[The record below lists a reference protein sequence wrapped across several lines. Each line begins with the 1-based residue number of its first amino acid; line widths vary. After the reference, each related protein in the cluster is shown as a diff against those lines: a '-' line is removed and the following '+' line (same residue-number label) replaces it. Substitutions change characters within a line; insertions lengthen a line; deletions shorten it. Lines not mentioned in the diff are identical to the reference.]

1 MCGILAIFSANGE
14 AIGATNFQGSD
25 HSLRELAYR
34 QSGKQRHRGPDDTG
48 VLVIEEQGVALVHE
62 RLAVIGVETG
72 HQPLVSQDG
81 NVALIANGEIY
92 NYVELAKQI
101 GKRLPGYRPRSD
113 CNVIIELY
121 EEHGQELLQHIT
133 GMFSFV
139 LYDRRRRQLL
149 VARDPYGIIP
159 LYIGQDARGNLWF
172 ASEMKCLM
180 GVCER
185 LQIFPPGHLAAGTVQ
200 QQLQPVRYHNP
211 SWRQLTPTR
220 PVDLQELRHQLEL
233 AVRSHLQCDVPFG
246 ALLSGGV
253 DSSLIASIAAK
264 IMRERDANYKLR
276 TFSVGMPGSP
286 DFEHARLVAQHIG
299 SQHTEISF
307 TVEDCLDG
315 LRDLIYHLESYD
327 IATVRCSLPMF
338 YLARHVKSTG
348 IKMILSGEGADEI
361 FGGYLY
367 FHKAP
372 NYEQFHEEMVTICER
387 LHVSD
392 ILRAN
397 KVTMSKGLELRVPFL
412 DTQLVN
418 HVMSI
423 RPQDKI
429 PGALNEFGGE
439 RKWRMEKF
447 VLRKAFAGDY
457 LPDAVLWRQ
466 KEQFSD
472 GVGYALI
479 DALPEF
485 AARHVTD
492 AQLQAAEQRFPINPP
507 KTKEAYY
514 YRCIFE
520 EQFPGDAA
528 ASTVAKWTPRQD
540 WGCPE
545 DPSGR
550 AQAAHNQAYGKC

>member
-1 MCGILAIFSANGE
+1 MCGILAIFSPDGE
-14 AIGATNFQGSD
+14 SIQTQSLHGSR

-48 VLVIEEQGVALVHE
+48 VLVIPEQGVALVHE

-72 HQPLVSQDG
+72 HQPLESRDG
-81 NVALIANGEIY
+81 NISLIANGEIY
-92 NYVELAKQI
+92 NYVELTRQI
-101 GKRLPGYRPRSD
+101 GKRLPGYQPKSD
-113 CNVIIELY
+113 SNVIIELY
-121 EEHGQELLQHIT
+121 EQHGAELLQHIR

-149 VARDPYGIIP
+149 VARDPLGIIP
-159 LYIGQDARGNLWF
+159 LYMGHDPAGNIWF
-172 ASEMKCLM
+172 ASEMKCLL
-180 GVCER
+180 GVCQQLR
-185 LQIFPPGHLAAGTVQ
+185 IFPPGHVAAGTV
-200 QQLQPVRYHNP
+200 QQLQPVRYYKP
-211 SWRQLTPTR
+211 SWRQLTPMR
-220 PVDLQELRHQLEL
+220 QVQLPELRAQLEL
-233 AVRSHLQCDVPFG
+233 AVRTHLQCDVPFG

-253 DSSLIASIAAK
+253 DSSLIAAIAAR
-264 IMRERDANYKLR
+264 IMRERDAGHKLR
-276 TFSVGMPGSP
+276 TFSVGMHGSP

-299 SQHTEISF
+299 SQHTEIAFS
-307 TVEDCLDG
+307 VEDCLDG
-315 LRDLIYHLESYD
+315 VRDLIYHLESYD
-327 IATVRCSLPMF
+327 VATVRCSLPMF

-372 NYEQFHEEMVTICER
+372 DYEQFHEEMVTRCEQ

-412 DTQLVN
+412 DTGLVD

-429 PGALNEFGGE
+429 PGPLNEYSGQ

-447 VLRKAFAGDY
+447 VLRQAFAGDY

-479 DALPEF
+479 DALPAF
-485 AARHVTD
+485 AARHVSD
-492 AQLQAAEQRFPINPP
+492 AQLLAAPERFPINPP
-507 KTKEAYY
+507 KTKEAFY

-520 EQFPGDAA
+520 EQFPGEAA
-528 ASTVAKWTPRQD
+528 ASTVEKWAPRLD

-550 AQAAHNQAYGKC
+550 AQTAHDQAYGKC

>member
-1 MCGILAIFSANGE
+1 MCGILAIFSPDGQP
-14 AIGATNFQGSD
+14 IATRSIRGSQ

-48 VLVIEEQGVALVHE
+48 VQLVAEQGVALVHE

-72 HQPLVSQDG
+72 HQPLRSQDG
-81 NVALIANGEIY
+81 NIALIVNGEIY
-92 NYVELAKQI
+92 NYVELSGQI
-101 GKRLPGYRPRSD
+101 AKRLPGYRPKSD
-113 CNVIIELY
+113 SNVIIELY
-121 EEHGQELLQHIT
+121 EEMGPELLQHIT

-139 LYDRRRRQLL
+139 LYNRRDRKLL
-149 VARDPYGIIP
+149 VARDPFGIIP
-159 LYIGQDARGNLWF
+159 LYWGKDAAGNTWF
-172 ASEMKCLM
+172 ASEMKCLVD
-180 GVCER
+180 VCEQ
-185 LQIFPPGHLAAGTVQ
+185 LCIFPPGHMAAGTVD
-200 QQLQPVRYHNP
+200 QLQPVRYYNP
-211 SWRQLTPTR
+211 SWRQMMPK
-220 PVDLQELRHQLEL
+220 QEVNLKQLRQQLEL
-233 AVRSHLQCDVPFG
+233 AVRTHLQCDVPFG
-246 ALLSGGV
+246 ALVSGGV
-253 DSSLIASIAAK
+253 DSSLIAAIAAR
-264 IMRERDANYKLR
+264 IMRERDADYKLR

-299 SQHTEISF
+299 SQHTEITF
-307 TVEDCLDG
+307 QVEDCLDG
-315 LRDLIYHLESYD
+315 VRDLIYHLESYD
-327 IATVRCSLPMF
+327 VATVRCSLPMF

-372 NYEQFHEEMVTICER
+372 DYEQFHQEMITRCEQ

-412 DTQLVN
+412 DTAFVD
-418 HVMSI
+418 HVMSV

-429 PGALNEFGGE
+429 PGPLNEFAGE
-439 RKWRMEKF
+439 RKWRPEKF
-447 VLRKAFAGDY
+447 VLRQAFTAGY

-479 DALPEF
+479 DALPAF
-485 AARHVTD
+485 AARHVSD
-492 AQLQAAEQRFPINPP
+492 SQLKSAPERFPINPP

-520 EQFPGDAA
+520 EQFPGKEAA
-528 ASTVAKWTPRQD
+528 NTVEKWAPRLD

-550 AQAAHNQAYGKC
+550 AQAAHNNAYGKC

>member
-1 MCGILAIFSANGE
+1 MCGILAIFSPDGQ
-14 AIGATNFQGSD
+14 AIQAQSV

-48 VLVIEEQGVALVHE
+48 VLVIPEQGVALVHE

-72 HQPLVSQDG
+72 HQPLQSRDG
-81 NVALIANGEIY
+81 NISLIANGEIY
-92 NYVELAKQI
+92 NYVELARQI
-101 GKRLPGYRPRSD
+101 GKRLPGYQPKSD
-113 CNVIIELY
+113 SNVIIELY
-121 EEHGQELLQHIT
+121 EEHGAELLQHIR

-139 LYDRRRRQLL
+139 LYDRRRRQLV
-149 VARDPYGIIP
+149 VARDPLGIIP
-159 LYIGQDARGNLWF
+159 LYTGHDAAGNIWF
-172 ASEMKCLM
+172 ASEMKCLT
-180 GVCER
+180 GICQQLR
-185 LQIFPPGHLAAGTVQ
+185 IFPPGHVAAGTVEQ
-200 QQLQPVRYHNP
+200 LQQLQPVRYYKP
-211 SWRQLTPTR
+211 SWRRVIPTR
-220 PVDLQELRHQLEL
+220 QVQLQELRAQLEL
-233 AVRSHLQCDVPFG
+233 AVRTHLQCDVPFG

-253 DSSLIASIAAK
+253 DSSLIAAIAAR
-264 IMRERDANYKLR
+264 IMRERNAGHKLR
-276 TFSVGMPGSP
+276 TFSVGMHGSP

-299 SQHTEISF
+299 SQHEEIAFS
-307 TVEDCLDG
+307 VEDCLDG
-315 LRDLIYHLESYD
+315 VRDLIYHLESYD
-327 IATVRCSLPMF
+327 VATVRCSLPMF

-372 NYEQFHEEMVTICER
+372 NYEQFHEEMVTRCEQ

-412 DTQLVN
+412 DTSLVD

-429 PGALNEFGGE
+429 PGPLNEYSGQ

-447 VLRKAFAGDY
+447 VLRQAFAGDY

-485 AARHVTD
+485 AARHVSD
-492 AQLQAAEQRFPINPP
+492 AQLLAGQERFPINPP
-507 KTKEAYY
+507 KTKEAFY

-520 EQFPGDAA
+520 EQFPGEAA
-528 ASTVAKWTPRQD
+528 ANTVEKWAPRLD

-550 AQAAHNQAYGKC
+550 AQTAHDQAYGKC

>member
-1 MCGILAIFSANGE
+1 MCGILAIFSAEGQPIE
-14 AIGATNFQGSD
+14 AQRFQGSE

-48 VLVIEEQGVALVHE
+48 VEVISEQGVALVHE

-72 HQPLVSQDG
+72 HQPLYSQDG
-81 NVALIANGEIY
+81 NIALIVNGEIY
-92 NYVELAKQI
+92 NYLELTRQI
-101 GKRLPGYRPRSD
+101 AKRLPGYKPKSD
-113 CNVIIELY
+113 SNVLIELY
-121 EEHGQELLQHIT
+121 EQHGQEILQHIT
-133 GMFSFV
+133 GMFAFV
-139 LYDRRRRQLL
+139 LYDRRRSQIL
-149 VARDPYGIIP
+149 VARDPFGIIP
-159 LYIGQDARGNLWF
+159 LYWGKDARGNLWF
-172 ASEMKCLM
+172 ASEMKCLVD
-180 GVCER
+180 VCLEE
-185 LQIFPPGHLAAGTVQ
+185 LQVFPPGHLAAGNVK
-200 QQLQPVRYHNP
+200 QLQPVCYYKP
-211 SWRQLTPTR
+211 SWKENIPTQ
-220 PVDLQELRHQLEL
+220 PVNLQELRVQVEL

-253 DSSLIASIAAK
+253 DSSLIASIAARV
-264 IMRERDANYKLR
+264 MRERDANYKLR
-276 TFSVGMPGSP
+276 TFSVGMVGSP
-286 DFEHARLVAQHIG
+286 DFEHARMVAEHIG
-299 SQHTEISF
+299 SQHTEIAF
-307 TVEDCLDG
+307 NVEDCLDG
-315 LRDLIYHLESYD
+315 VRDLIYHLESYD
-327 IATVRCSLPMF
+327 VATVRCSLPMF

-372 NYEQFHEEMVTICER
+372 DFEQFHQEMITRCEQ

-397 KVTMSKGLELRVPFL
+397 KVTMAKGLELRVPFL
-412 DTQLVN
+412 DTALVDY
-418 HVMSI
+418 VMSI

-429 PGALNEFGGE
+429 PGQLNELSGE

-447 VLRKAFAGDY
+447 VLRQAFAGDY

-485 AARHVTD
+485 SARHVSD
-492 AQLQAAEQRFPINPP
+492 AQLQMAEKRFPINPP
-507 KTKEAYY
+507 KTKEAFY
-514 YRCIFE
+514 YRSIFE
-520 EQFPGDAA
+520 EQFPSEAA
-528 ASTVAKWTPRQD
+528 ASTVEKWAPRLD

-550 AQAAHNQAYGKC
+550 AQAAHEKAYGKC